1 MDYLVRNGII
11 IYIPKKYDGMDPK
24 AIQKKIGEKYRNLK
38 WRQEILKNDCE
49 NKKKKKTKLTFH
61 NSQLFLKDYFTP
73 RNIQKGMI
81 INHSV
86 GSGKTCSAVAAGSNF
101 DKRGYKIL
109 WVTQHKLKN
118 DMWKNILGNFSCHE
132 GYRHFQ
138 DNYDIPNNFDKQKRV
153 FHKITKKRW
162 FPPITYKQFSNALLK
177 KNKLGLDLYKR
188 NEEDPLKKILV
199 IIDESHNLFNKSLPE
214 HQKPNISIIRKK
226 IYQSYKISKENS
238 VKLILLTA
246 TPLLDNIMSYFSLIN
261 LIISKKR
268 NRFKPNLK
276 EFEEKYIKE
285 NKFTK
290 EGLKKFNENTSR
302 LVSLLDLSKNKNK
315 FAQPVMINKESMVKE
330 VESEDNIKKEM
341 KEIKERIKN
350 LEEKIKKEINYD
362 FKNQTEILKYIKNE
376 EDNKKKIQR
385 LNKILTK
392 EIKDEHIKLLKKKKE
407 KNKKKLSKLE
417 KIIKKRAENS
427 EKRKKEEIIKNIKES
442 LKNKKEELKKEKKN
456 QKTILENLI
465 KEKKEEIEN
474 NSNKLDYQIKKCQ
487 KDNKE
492 NLKKEIKC
500 LQKKNLWN
508 SEKELAKQ
516 YRFENKNFKKE
527 LLKKNIKKFSDK
539 LDLLF
544 QNIER
549 IDKKTLEKTGKLY
562 KHIIYVHNNGYQG
575 MKLLISCMIAKNY
588 NFLLQKKNNKLVLE
602 EKKSYQNFLTLTSG
616 NIYDKTF
623 NKKITKEINELYNER
638 PDNINGQKCRFILID
653 YNYKEGIDL
662 YDVKYFH
669 ILDAYLFETEMQQLI
684 GRGTRNCG
692 QKGLP
697 FNKGWRLLTYLYY
710 NRYDKKR
717 NIEDIIKN
725 LRAKKIGITKFDL
738 KIRNVIKNNIKKNAV
753 DNLLTKNL
761 S

>member
-1 MDYLVRNGII
+1 MNYLVRNGII

-38 WRQEILKNDCE
+38 WRQGIVKNDCE
-49 NKKKKKTKLTFH
+49 DKKKKQTKLTFH

-86 GSGKTCSAVAAGSNF
+86 GSGKTCSAVAVGSNF

-138 DNYDIPNNFDKQKRV
+138 DNYDIPDNFDKQKRV

-177 KNKLGLDLYKR
+177 KNQLGLDLYKR
-188 NEEDPLKKILV
+188 NEKDPLKKILV

-214 HQKPNISIIRKK
+214 HQKPNISIIRKQIHK
-226 IYQSYKISKENS
+226 SYNVSREDS
-238 VKLILLTA
+238 VKLLLLTA
-246 TPLLDNIMSYFSLIN
+246 TPLLDDVMSYFRLLN
-261 LIISKKR
+261 LIIRKR
-268 NRFKPNLK
+268 SNKFRTDLK
-276 EFEEKYIKE
+276 TFEEKYIKG
-285 NKFTK
+285 NKFSDK
-290 EGLKKFNENTSR
+290 GLKKFNENSSR

-315 FAQPVMINKESMVKE
+315 FAQPAIINKESIVNK
-330 VESEDNIKKEM
+330 VESEENIKKEI
-341 KEIKERIKN
+341 KEIKNNIKN
-350 LEEKIKKEINYD
+350 LDEKIKKEINYD
-362 FKNQTEILKYIKNE
+362 FKNQTEILKYIKND
-376 EDNKKKIQR
+376 EDNEIKIER
-385 LNKILTK
+385 LNKFLNK
-392 EIKDEHIKLLKKKKE
+392 EITENEIKLLKKIKK
-407 KNKKKLSKLE
+407 KNKKKLTKFE

-427 EKRKKEEIIKNIKES
+427 QKRKKEEIVKNIKDS
-442 LKNKKEELKKEKKN
+442 IKNKKEELKNEKKN
-456 QKTILENLI
+456 QKLILDNLI
-465 KEKKEEIEN
+465 KEKNKELEN
-474 NSNKLDYQIKKCQ
+474 NSNQLDYQIKKCQ

-492 NLKKEIKC
+492 NLKKNIKC

-527 LLKKNIKKFSDK
+527 LLKNNIKKFSDK

-602 EKKSYQNFLTLTSG
+602 QKNSYQNFLTLTSG

-638 PDNINGQKCRFILID
+638 PGNINGQKCRFILID

-662 YDVKYFH
+662 YDAKYFH
-669 ILDAYLFETEMQQLI
+669 ILDSYLFETEMQQLI

-717 NIEDIIKN
+717 SIEDIIKN
-725 LRAKKIGITKFDL
+725 LRAKNIGISDLDL
-738 KIRNVIKNNIKKNAV
+738 KIRNVIKSNIKKNAV
-753 DNLLTKNL
+753 DYLLTKNL
-761 S
+761 

>member
-1 MDYLVRNGII
+1 MNYTVRNGII
-11 IYIPKKYDGMDPK
+11 IYIPKPYNEKDPK
-24 AIQKKIGEKYRNLK
+24 AIQKKIEEKYRSLK
-38 WRQEILKNDCE
+38 WRKKPLQNDCVE
-49 NKKKKKTKLTFH
+49 KKLNGKKRLTFH

-73 RNIQKGMI
+73 KNIQKGMI

-86 GSGKTCSAVAAGSNF
+86 GAGKTCSAVAVGSNF

-138 DNYDIPNNFDKQKRV
+138 DNYDIPDNFDKQKRV

-162 FPPITYKQFSNALLK
+162 YPPITYKQFSNALLK
-177 KNKLGLDLYKR
+177 KNQLGLDLYKR

-199 IIDESHNLFNKSLPE
+199 IIDESHNLFNKSLPQ
-214 HQKPNISIIRKK
+214 HQKPNISIIRKN
-226 IYQSYKISKENS
+226 IYQSYRISKEDS
-238 VKLILLTA
+238 VKLLFLTA

-261 LIISKKR
+261 LIITKKR
-268 NRFKPNLK
+268 NKFHPDLK
-276 EFEEKYIKE
+276 QFEEKYLKG
-285 NKFTK
+285 NKFSQR
-290 EGLKKFNENTSR
+290 GLKLFNDNTSR
-302 LVSLLDLSKNKNK
+302 LVSVLDLSKNRNK
-315 FAQPVMINKESMVKE
+315 FAQPTFFEKEILVNQ
-330 VESEDNIKKEM
+330 VESEEIIKNEIKDLKENIKNLDDNIKKEINFDFRNQKELILYIKNDEEIEKKIKKLNKILE
-341 KEIKERIKN
+341 KEITKKDIELFKKEKTNKEEKEEIKKIKKNIKN
-350 LEEKIKKEINYD
+350 TINNKKEIFKKEKKIKKEI
-362 FKNQTEILKYIKNE
+362 LKE
-376 EDNKKKIQR
+376 KI
-385 LNKILTK
+385 
-392 EIKDEHIKLLKKKKE
+392 KE
-407 KNKKKLSKLE
+407 KNE
-417 KIIKKRAENS
+417 KIG
-427 EKRKKEEIIKNIKES
+427 
-442 LKNKKEELKKEKKN
+442 
-456 QKTILENLI
+456 
-465 KEKKEEIEN
+465 N
-474 NSNKLDYQIKKCQ
+474 NSNQLDYQIKKCQ
-487 KDNKE
+487 NDNKK
-492 NLKKEIKC
+492 NIKKEIKC

-508 SEKELAKQ
+508 SDKELAKQ
-516 YRFENKNFKKE
+516 YRFENKNFNKE
-527 LLKKNIKKFSDK
+527 LLEKNIKKFSDK

-588 NFLLQKKNNKLVLE
+588 NFLLKKQNNKLVLE
-602 EKKSYQNFLTLTSG
+602 QKNSSQNFLTLTSG

-638 PDNINGQKCRFILID
+638 PNNIHGEKCRFILID

-669 ILDAYLFETEMQQLI
+669 ILDSYLFETEMQQLV

-697 FNKGWRLLTYLYY
+697 FKKGWRLLTYLYY

-717 NIEDIIKN
+717 SVEDIIKN
-725 LRAKKIGITKFDL
+725 LRGKNIGITEFDL
-738 KIRNVIKNNIKKNAV
+738 KIRNVVKANIKKNAV
-753 DNLLTKNL
+753 DALLTKNL

>member
-1 MDYLVRNGII
+1 MNYLVRNGII

-24 AIQKKIGEKYRNLK
+24 AIQKKIGDKYRNLK
-38 WRQEILKNDCE
+38 WRQGIVKNDCE
-49 NKKKKKTKLTFH
+49 EKKNKKKKLTFH

-86 GSGKTCSAVAAGSNF
+86 GSGKTCSAVAVGSNF

-138 DNYDIPNNFDKQKRV
+138 DNYNIPDDYIKQKRV

-177 KNKLGLDLYKR
+177 KNQLGLDLYKR
-188 NEEDPLKKILV
+188 NEKDPLRKILV
-199 IIDESHNLFNKSLPE
+199 IIDESHNLFNKSLPK
-214 HQKPNISIIRKK
+214 HQKPNISIIRKN
-226 IYQSYKISKENS
+226 IYESYKISKEDS

-246 TPLLDNIMSYFSLIN
+246 TPLLDNIMSYFRLIN
-261 LIISKKR
+261 LIIPRSG
-268 NRFKPNLK
+268 NRFRQKG
-276 EFEEKYIKE
+276 FEEKYIKN
-285 NKFTK
+285 NKFSK

-302 LVSLLDLSKNKNK
+302 LVSLLDLSKNQNK
-315 FAQPVMINKESMVKE
+315 FAQPVMINKESKVKE
-330 VESEDNIKKEM
+330 VESEETIKN
-341 KEIKERIKN
+341 EIKELKGKIKN
-350 LEEKIKKEINYD
+350 LDENIKKEINYD
-362 FKNQTEILKYIKNE
+362 FKNQTEILKYIKNDE
-376 EDNKKKIQR
+376 NNEKKIER
-385 LNKILTK
+385 LNKFLDK
-392 EIKDEHIKLLKKKKE
+392 EITEDNIKLLKKIKK
-407 KNKKKLSKLE
+407 KNKKKLTKLE
-417 KIIKKRAENS
+417 KLLKKRGENS
-427 EKRKKEEIIKNIKES
+427 EKRKKEEIIKNIKDS
-442 LKNKKEELKKEKKN
+442 IKNKKEELKNEKKN
-456 QKTILENLI
+456 QKLIIDNLI
-465 KEKKEEIEN
+465 KEKKEELEN
-474 NSNKLDYQIKKCQ
+474 NSNQLDYQVKKCQ
-487 KDNKE
+487 NDNKKDI
-492 NLKKEIKC
+492 NKNIKC

-527 LLKKNIKKFSDK
+527 LLEKNIKKFSDK

-602 EKKSYQNFLTLTSG
+602 QKNSYQNFLTLTSG

-638 PDNINGQKCRFILID
+638 PGNINGQKCRFILID

-662 YDVKYFH
+662 YDAKYFH
-669 ILDAYLFETEMQQLI
+669 ILDSYLFETEMQQLV

-717 NIEDIIKN
+717 SIEDIIKN
-725 LRAKKIGITKFDL
+725 LRAENIGITEFDL
-738 KIRNVIKNNIKKNAV
+738 KIRNVIKKEIKNNAIDA
-753 DNLLTKNL
+753 LLTKNL